1 MTKPPI
7 YDKLADGYDR
17 GFAPLEKLFLS
28 RWRQETLAE
37 LFPNSRWLEV
47 GAGTGLNFRFYPDS
61 CHATASELS
70 RKMLG
75 FAAQKT
81 GQKTE
86 FISLVQANAEKL
98 PFADNSFDCAFAT
111 LVFCS
116 VKDPIAG
123 FREIRRVIAPGGRI
137 VLLEHVRPPGVLGY
151 VFDVINIFS
160 VALIEDHCN
169 RRTAELAEL
178 AGLEIR
184 EIRPKALGIFNLIVC
199 QSGNS

>member
-1 MTKPPI
+1 
-7 YDKLADGYDR
+7 
-17 GFAPLEKLFLS
+17 
-28 RWRQETLAE
+28 
-37 LFPNSRWLEV
+37 
-47 GAGTGLNFRFYPDS
+47 
-61 CHATASELS
+61 
-70 RKMLG
+70 MLG